1 MTRSPRNGV
10 RRSHAGIWLAAL
22 VLVAALASALL
33 AGGARSASQPPGLIA
48 FTRDDGAV
56 LWTLKP

>member
-1 MTRSPRNGV
+1 V